1 MSAQAEILT
10 TKHDV
15 LKQKGS
21 VPNSKLVDLLFE
33 NFLQYASANWSYS
46 AQSGKQ
52 TATDLLSGSGPKNV
66 ACGTLRE
73 GFKLLIRNELKLQ
86 ADNEDINNYFI
97 SKPTLKCFD
106 NKVSGNIGNPSSGVF
121 NLGCH
126 FSTHYFVKS
135 EGKYYDP
142 CLSSIYSSATEPI
155 LINTSLITGFPG
167 GSLRFG
173 GTGKAI
179 VILRL
184 IPGRS
189 VPGFGSTW
197 ELFSLFKD
205 NIAKKLTSKEYAA
218 VKLNP
223 VIKAA
228 GVL

>member
-1 MSAQAEILT
+1 MSALAEILT
-10 TKHDV
+10 NKN
-15 LKQKGS
+15 KIMEQKGI

-33 NFLQYASANWSYS
+33 NFLQYASANWNYS

-52 TATDLLSGSGPKNV
+52 TAADLLSGTGSKNV

-73 GFKLLIRNELKLQ
+73 AFKLLIRNELNLQ
-86 ADNEDINNYFI
+86 AENQDINGYFI

-106 NKVSGNIGNPSSGVF
+106 NKVTGNIANPGSGFF

-142 CLSSIYSSATEPI
+142 CLSTTYSSATEPI
-155 LINTSLITGFPG
+155 LITTNLVMAFTG
-167 GSLRFG
+167 GSLRYG
-173 GTGKAI
+173 GTGKST

-184 IPGRS
+184 IPGKT

-197 ELFSLFKD
+197 ELFSLAKD
-205 NIAKKLTSKEYAA
+205 NLSKKLTTKEYAA
-218 VKLNP
+218 LKATPALKSAG
-223 VIKAA
+223 IK
-228 GVL
+228 